1 MMQSLTSERTR
12 KNVVNA
18 ASLVWSVYLG
28 LDEESYASIKDSVKE
43 FWNLIGLKGTGGSAL
58 GGASSALVG
67 TSGNLGAAAAAAVLS
82 GGSSR
87 VTSSGVEL
95 RELRR
100 HNYKASVSVLSHLN
114 KGNAASPYVS
124 IGGGHRQRTRAHR
137 AMNMGQKISSGVK
150 TVSRESAQPYKPVV
164 PRELAQDFARP
175 ARLDILLDMPP
186 ASKEMQIKH
195 GWNAEDRSL
204 NIFVKEEDKL
214 TFHRHPVA
222 QSTDCIRGK
231 TGLTKGLHVW
241 EVNWSTR
248 QRGTHAVVGVATQD
262 APLHS
267 VGYQSLVG
275 SNDQSWGW
283 DLGRNK
289 LYHDSKSYD
298 GITYPALLK
307 PDETFI
313 VPDKFLVVLDMDEG
327 TLSFVVDG
335 QYLGV
340 AFRGLK
346 GRKLFPIVSAVWGH
360 CEITMKY
367 IGGLDPEPL
376 PLMDLCRR
384 VIRQRIGKQY
394 LEERVMDLNLPQ
406 SLSVYLL
413 YRDRR

>member
-1 MMQSLTSERTR
+1 MTDVCRRRYVVGTNHAYHLRLDLGVSRGTYPKQNIAHIPTMLLTSVCRLYR
-12 KNVVNA
+12 YKSRGV
-18 ASLVWSVYLG
+18 SSQCPR
-28 LDEESYASIKDSVKE
+28 
-43 FWNLIGLKGTGGSAL
+43 AL
-58 GGASSALVG
+58 RYASSAASASPPG
-67 TSGNLGAAAAAAVLS
+67 GGAPNSAAA
-82 GGSSR
+82 GSL
-87 VTSSGVEL
+87 EL

-100 HNYKASVSVLSHLN
+100 HNYKAAVLPN
-114 KGNAASPYVS
+114 KSASYLH
-124 IGGGHRQRTRAHR
+124 HRRTRSAR
-137 AMNMGQKISSGVK
+137 GMNMGQKISGGVK
-150 TVSRESAQPYKPVV
+150 SVNRESPQPYKPVI

-186 ASKEMQIKH
+186 ASRDCQVKH
-195 GWNAEDRSL
+195 AWNSEDRSL
-204 NIFVKEEDKL
+204 NIFVKDDDKL

-231 TGLTKGLHVW
+231 VGLTKGLHVW
-241 EVNWSTR
+241 EVHWSTR

-289 LYHDSKSYD
+289 LYHDSKNNA
-298 GITYPALLK
+298 GVTYPALLK

-313 VPDKFLVVLDMDEG
+313 VPDKFLVVLDMDDG

-346 GRKLFPIVSAVWGH
+346 GRKLYPIVSAVWGH

-384 VIRQRIGKQY
+384 VIRQRVGKQH
-394 LEERVMDLNLPQ
+394 LEERVSNLNLPHAMK
-406 SLSVYLL
+406 VYLL